1 MKNTR
6 TNVSPFIL
14 LVLLLFMQSCGYYS
28 FKGALP
34 SHLKTIAIPLFN
46 NKTPFSG
53 APEDLTNQ
61 LIDAFMEDNSLAIV
75 DESKADLLL
84 TGSVESILVKPA
96 IVSAGETV
104 SESKVVVRVHV
115 KCEDKVINKALYDK
129 NFEDYGLM
137 EGSGGLDERNAAIQ
151 TAIEQLTDK
160 ILNATLSGW

>member
-1 MKNTR
+1 MKNRVTKLFG
-6 TNVSPFIL
+6 SAL
-14 LVLLLFMQSCGYYS
+14 LAIVLLQSCGYYS

-34 SHLKTIAIPLFN
+34 SHLKTVAIPLFN
-46 NKTPFSG
+46 NKTPFAG

-61 LIDAFMEDNSLAIV
+61 LTDAFMEDNSLAVV
-75 DESKADLLL
+75 DESKADLVLS
-84 TGSVESILVKPA
+84 GSVESILVKPV

-104 SESKVVVRVHV
+104 SESKVVVKVHV
-115 KCEDKVINKALYDK
+115 KCEDRVVNKILFDK

-137 EGSGGLDERNAAIQ
+137 EGDGGLDERNAAIQ

>member
-1 MKNTR
+1 MINR
-6 TNVSPFIL
+6 TTKLIIL
-14 LVLLLFMQSCGYYS
+14 LLAILLQSCGYYS

-46 NKTPFSG
+46 NKTPFPG

-61 LIDAFMEDNSLAIV
+61 LTDAFMEDNSLAVV
-75 DESKADLLL
+75 DESRADLILS
-84 TGSVESILVKPA
+84 GSVESILVKPV
-96 IVSAGETV
+96 IVSTGETV
-104 SESKVVVRVHV
+104 SESKVIVKVRV
-115 KCEDKVINKALYDK
+115 KCEDTVINKTVFDK

-137 EGSGGLDERNAAIQ
+137 EGGGGLDERDAAIQ